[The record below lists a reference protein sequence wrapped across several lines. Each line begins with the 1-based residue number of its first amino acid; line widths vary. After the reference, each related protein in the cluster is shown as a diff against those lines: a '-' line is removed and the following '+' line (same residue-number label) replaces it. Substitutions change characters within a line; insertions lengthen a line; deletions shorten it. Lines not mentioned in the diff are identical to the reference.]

1 MTDPLEDLFTG
12 ELAPIVRRL
21 GERALGA
28 GPYAEPD
35 ADEHAARQAVWQVL
49 ADSDAMSPRGVVA
62 RAEILGAALY
72 QSPWADTMTVADLL
86 GSDLPGAEDPFAPM
100 RADIR
105 AGTLTFA
112 LALRVCGGDDPA
124 RPGALTVSDGTLSG
138 VRRHV
143 AFAADVDR
151 LLVAGHHD
159 GQQVLAVVDRA
170 GPGVTVRR
178 HDDITRGDTGAV
190 DLDRAPIIAVL
201 PAERWP
207 HAVAGARLRHASWL
221 VGLSCAALRLTVA
234 YTRQREQ
241 FGAPIARL
249 QSVAFRLAA
258 LAARITTARDL
269 VAEGAIEH
277 ERGGDA
283 RLVSVQALALAAEL
297 ARDVTTDA
305 VQLHGAYG
313 MTEECDAQ
321 LYFRRAAADAVLWGA
336 PMLLHATAG
345 RLLADI
351 HRPLEDDNDRRAA

>member
-21 GERALGA
+21 GERPLGA
-28 GPYAEPD
+28 GPYAPPD
-35 ADEHAARQAVWQVL
+35 PDEHAARQAVWQVL
-49 ADSDAMSPRGVVA
+49 ADSDAMDPQGAVA

-86 GSDLPGAEDPFAPM
+86 GEQERFAPL

-105 AGTLTFA
+105 SGTVTYA
-112 LALRVCGGDDPA
+112 LAARIGGGDDPA
-124 RPGALTVSDGTLSG
+124 TPGALTLSDGTLSG

-151 LLVAGHHD
+151 LLVAGEYD
-159 GQQVLAVVDRA
+159 GEQILAVLDRA

-190 DLDRAPIIAVL
+190 ELDRAPVLALL
-201 PAERWP
+201 PADRWA

-221 VGLSCAALRLTVA
+221 VGLSSAALRLTVA

-258 LAARITTARDL
+258 LAARITTTRDL
-269 VAEGAIEH
+269 VADGAKDYEQH
-277 ERGGDA
+277 GDA

-297 ARDVTTDA
+297 ARDVSTDA

-321 LYFRRAAADAVLWGA
+321 LYFRRAAADAVLWGS

-351 HRPLEDDNDRRAA
+351 HRPLEDDHDRRVA